1 MTSTASPYEV
11 TDARAIR
18 PLSRSEWTTLAA
30 TELQAFLSLL
40 DQLEPGDWER
50 PTACTRWNVRDV
62 VAHQAGH
69 VQMGAGLRGFLAQA
83 RPLANRGYR
92 RSGMNQL
99 DALNQAEVDRRRELP
114 IEEVIAELREGTPR
128 SIQSRERMPWL
139 SRQVR
144 IPVAPT
150 GLMTLDRLLKEIFP
164 RDMWIH
170 RLDIAD
176 ATGKPFAQTAT
187 HDGLLVRRAVADV
200 SAFLSAHAKGF
211 AVTLTLN
218 GPAGGAWKLSC
229 GNRPVSVEMSVVDFM
244 RLSSGRLSAAQAAA
258 RATADAP
265 PDLANTVLRAIR
277 APY

>member
-1 MTSTASPYEV
+1 VTSTASPYEV
-11 TDARAIR
+11 TDARAI
-18 PLSRSEWTTLAA
+18 PTLSRSEWTTLAA

-69 VQMGAGLRGFLAQA
+69 IQMGAGLRGFFAQA
-83 RPLANRGYR
+83 SPLANRGYR

-99 DALNQAEVDRRRELP
+99 DALNQAEVERRRELP

-128 SIQSRERMPWL
+128 SIQSRGRMPWL

-176 ATGKPFAQTAT
+176 ATGKPFAQTAA
-187 HDGLLVRRAVADV
+187 HDGLLVRRTVADV
-200 SAFLSAHAKGF
+200 SAFLPAHAEGF

-218 GPAGGAWKLSC
+218 GPAGGAWKLSR
-229 GNRPVSVEMSVVDFM
+229 GNRPVNVEMGVADFM
-244 RLSSGRLSAAQAAA
+244 RLSSGRLSAAQAAT
-258 RATADAP
+258 RATVDVP
-265 PDLANTVLRAIR
+265 PDVANTILGAIR